1 MTWWIELL
9 RLAAQLVGAIVVAK
23 LAVRWALDRF
33 KSEKLWERQATALV
47 DVVTAMGAME
57 RVTSRWLDDFYS
69 EDGSTT
75 EEYKQQLRQLHRDA
89 QLKLQEVSAAARLIL
104 PRDIADH
111 IRQTDGELESHNEC
125 PNYDEALGLDLRVL
139 RASSDALI
147 KMGRRLFDADL
158 DGPPDPIRHPWA
170 FYQYRNAIRLS
181 YADKQ

>member
-9 RLAAQLVGAIVVAK
+9 KLAAQLVGAIVVAK

-57 RVTSRWLDDFYS
+57 RVTNRWLDDFYS
-69 EDGSTT
+69 NYGTT
-75 EEYKQQLRQLHRDA
+75 SDEYKQQLRQLHRDA
-89 QLKLQEVSAAARLIL
+89 ELKLQAVSAAARLIL
-104 PRDIADH
+104 PSEIAEH
-111 IRQTDGELESHNEC
+111 IRQTEKKLEAHNDC
-125 PNYDEALGLDLRVL
+125 PNYEEELGMDLTVL
-139 RASSDALI
+139 RASSDELI